1 MPMRRAKQV
10 TPAVN
15 GPSARL
21 DVPVEA
27 GATLEEK
34 SAKFITEGIAS
45 NAFIAMQFLQ
55 HSGMAGGNEL
65 NELVKSTRV
74 AVEDAAKGGTGQ
86 ADALLTS
93 QAIALNSV
101 FLEMSRRAALNMGEH
116 LGAMETY
123 MRLALK
129 AQAQCRSTLE
139 TLAEIHNPKSVAF
152 VKQANIAGGHQQINN
167 GTGPGEATAADP
179 TREQNNFEQSKLL
192 EETPNGQWLDTGTT
206 PSTVDGDPQMAPMG
220 ALNRAADCRRKG
232 QGG

>member
-74 AVEDAAKGGTGQ
+74 AVEDAGKGGTGQ

-101 FLEMSRRAALNMGEH
+101 FLEMSRRAALNLGEH

-129 AQAQCRSTLE
+129 AQAQCRTTLE

-167 GTGPGEATAADP
+167 GTGPGEPAADP

-206 PSTVDGDPQMAPMG
+206 PSAVDGDPQMAPVG